1 MMDIELAKLVAMAL
15 AIGAAMVGGVFQS
28 FSDFVMR
35 GLAEA
40 GAAGAKGM
48 QGLNRTVMRSF
59 FLYMLFGMAPAS
71 IFAAFYFDA
80 QLGQDAALA
89 LWIGAAIYVVLVPVV
104 TAFGNVPM
112 NNRLEGLDA
121 DTPEGAAYWSTYLSG
136 WTRWNTVRTFGCYA
150 ASVCFGYA
158 VLVS

>member
-1 MMDIELAKLVAMAL
+1 MDIELAKIVAVAL

-48 QGLNRTVMRSF
+48 QGLNRTVMRSA

-71 IFAAFYFDA
+71 VAAAFYFDA
-80 QLGQDAALA
+80 QLSYSAAYA
-89 LWIGAAIYVVLVPVV
+89 LWIGAGVYVASVPFV
-104 TAFGNVPM
+104 TMVGNVPM
-112 NNRLEGLDA
+112 NNRLEAVDA
-121 DTPEGAAYWSTYLSG
+121 DSPEGAAYWETYLTG
-136 WTRWNTVRTFGCYA
+136 WTRWNTMRTLGCYA
-150 ASVCFGYA
+150 ASVCFAYA
-158 VLVS
+158 ALSA